1 MNKQNKKLIEKN
13 IIIISGPSGAGEDS
27 IISGLSKKI
36 SLEKIITTTTRKKR
50 PGEKNG
56 QQYYFIKFNDFKQ
69 KIKEKNFIE
78 YAQQYNNQYY
88 GVTNEELLRVANSG
102 KIGIW
107 KIDYKGVINAKKI
120 FPNIK
125 SIFINASLKELEKRI
140 RAREKNSEEYIKE
153 RMSYTKKWLKY
164 KNIYNFQVIN
174 TNGKL
179 EESIKKTL
187 NYIKQLQVVDN

>member
-1 MNKQNKKLIEKN
+1 MNKVNKKLIEKN

-27 IISGLSKKI
+27 IISGLNKKI

-50 PGEKNG
+50 PSEKNG

-69 KIKEKNFIE
+69 KIKEGKFIE

-88 GVTNEELLRVANSG
+88 GVTKEELLRVANSK

-107 KIDYKGVINAKKI
+107 KIDYKGVINAKKM

-125 SIFINASLKELEKRI
+125 SIFITAPLKELEERI
-140 RAREKNSEEYIKE
+140 RNREKVSKEYIKE
-153 RMSYTKKWLKY
+153 RMEYTKEWLKY
-164 KNIYNFQVIN
+164 KKIYDFEITNKNGNLEKSIEKTIKYIN
-174 TNGKL
+174 KL
-179 EESIKKTL
+179 
-187 NYIKQLQVVDN
+187 QAVDN

>member
-1 MNKQNKKLIEKN
+1 MNKQNKKLVEKN

-50 PGEKNG
+50 PSEKNG
-56 QQYYFIKFNDFKQ
+56 QQYYFIKFDDFKQ
-69 KIKEKNFIE
+69 KIKEGKFIE

-88 GVTNEELLRVANSG
+88 GVTKDELLRVAKSE

-107 KIDYKGVINAKKI
+107 KIDYKGVINAKKM

-125 SIFINASLKELEKRI
+125 SIFITAPLKELEERI
-140 RAREKNSEEYIKE
+140 RNREKVSEEYIKE
-153 RMSYTKKWLKY
+153 RMEYTKEWLKY
-164 KNIYNFQVIN
+164 KKIYDFEIIN
-174 TNGKL
+174 KNGNL
-179 EESIKKTL
+179 EKSIKKTIK
-187 NYIKQLQVVDN
+187 YINKLQAVDN